1 MEKRPFVTNE
11 QIQEIVKKYPTPF
24 PGTKDTGSISR

>member
-11 QIQEIVKKYPTPF
+11 QIQEIVDAVKTSCIDLFKEK
-24 PGTKDTGSISR
+24 GE